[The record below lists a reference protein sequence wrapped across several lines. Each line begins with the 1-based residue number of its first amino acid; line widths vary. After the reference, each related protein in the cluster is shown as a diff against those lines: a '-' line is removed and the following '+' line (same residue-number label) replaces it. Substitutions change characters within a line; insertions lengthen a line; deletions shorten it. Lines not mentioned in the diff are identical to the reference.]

1 MRKPHSRIALA
12 ALLTTAL
19 TFGTMAVAQEQAP
32 AGPIKP
38 TFADD
43 GTVHVP
49 AFDLPPS
56 ELSSAEARAAQ
67 AMRAKMPVTV
77 PPLDVEITQLRR
89 GLEGML
95 AGQVAKMREAYPVDV
110 VDQTIAGVPTRIVT
124 PKGKPF
130 DAERVLINLHG
141 GGFSMCADACAM
153 LESVPV
159 ASVGGYKVVTVN
171 YRMGPEAK
179 HPAAV
184 EDVAAVYRELL
195 KQYKPKHIGIYGCS
209 AGGALTGQAASW
221 LPANGLPQPGA
232 IGIFGAGAVRFMSGD
247 SAYVAGYID
256 GSFPPPPKP
265 GEKRPDMTRGYF
277 DGVDM
282 NDPVVSPA
290 LHPDRIAKFPPTLL
304 ITGTRAMDMSP
315 AIVTNSALIK
325 AGVRST
331 LIVGEG
337 MGHCY
342 IYQSQLPEAR
352 DAYQAITAFFRE
364 NLR

>member
-1 MRKPHSRIALA
+1 MGRAHSRAALG

-19 TFGTMAVAQEQAP
+19 ACGTMATGQEQSAP
-32 AGPIKP
+32 ARP
-38 TFADD
+38 TFSAD
-43 GTVHVP
+43 GTAHVP

-56 ELSSAEARAAQ
+56 ELSSPEARAAQ
-67 AMRAKMPVTV
+67 AMRAKMPNTV
-77 PPLDVEITQLRR
+77 PPLDLDIATRRR
-89 GLEGML
+89 GLEAAM
-95 AGQVAKMREAYPVDV
+95 APQVARMREAYPVDV
-110 VDQTIAGVPTRIVT
+110 ADQTIGGVPTRIVT

-130 DAERVLINLHG
+130 DPQRVLINLHG
-141 GGFSMCADACAM
+141 GGFSMCADACGM

-171 YRMGPEAK
+171 YRMGPEAR

-221 LPANGLPQPGA
+221 LPAQGLPQPGA
-232 IGIFGAGAVRFMSGD
+232 IGIFGAGAIRMMAGD
-247 SAYVAGYID
+247 SAHIAAYID
-256 GSFPPPPKP
+256 GSFPAPPKP
-265 GEKRPDMTRGYF
+265 GETQPDITKGYF
-277 DGVDM
+277 DGADM
-282 NDPVVSPA
+282 GDPVISPA

-304 ITGTRAMDMSP
+304 ITGTRAMDMST
-315 AIVTNSALIK
+315 AVVTNSALIK
-325 AGVRST
+325 AGIPST

-342 IYQSQLPEAR
+342 IYQSQLPESR
-352 DAYQAITAFFRE
+352 DAYQAIAAFFRQ